1 MTELPSP
8 SNPVLYVDADACP
21 VKEEVYRV
29 ARRYGLKVYVV
40 ANAYI
45 AVPLR
50 EPLIERVVVEAGPDV
65 ADDWIAEHAGPLDIV
80 VTSDIPL
87 AGRCLAAGA
96 QALRPTGKPFDTAS
110 IGMALAAREVA
121 EHLRSFGQ
129 ATSGPPP
136 FAPADRSRFLQA
148 LNGAVVRARGRPPAP
163 APPPR
168 A

>member
-45 AVPLR
+45 AVPR

-148 LNGAVVRARGRPPAP
+148 LDGAVVRARGRPPAP